1 MDSAGIEMIQKIVI
15 VLGMSCLN
23 ALFYRLGGY
32 GKPFNTRY
40 RDVGCSLVI
49 LATCLILGLFT
60 SFTAYLI
67 TFGLSWGAYASY
79 WKSGSDMKFRH
90 WCFHGVGI
98 ALALLPIAYIT
109 GNWLG
114 FGLRLF
120 ILPPLIA
127 GWSGII
133 GEVNLEEG
141 GRGFLIV
148 ATLPLLLI

>member
-1 MDSAGIEMIQKIVI
+1 MILWILGLSLLSGI
-15 VLGMSCLN
+15 
-23 ALFYRLGGY
+23 AYRLGGI

-40 RDVGCSLVI
+40 RDIGVSLI
-49 LATCLILGLFT
+49 TLATCLILGLKT
-60 SFTAYLI
+60 SLRTSTIAYLI
-67 TFGLSWGAYASY
+67 AFGLSWGALASY

-90 WCFHGVGI
+90 WCFHGIGL
-98 ALALLPIAYIT
+98 ALALLPITYIT
-109 GNWLG
+109 GHWIG

-120 ILPPLIA
+120 LLPPLIA

-141 GRGFLIV
+141 GRGFFII